1 MSTNDISVRKPRPGL
16 DDGSSDMASDRE
28 GDVTSDGPLF
38 DVEITTAALDTIRN
52 EVHLGGTDLE
62 TGGIL
67 LGHEHATGCC
77 IIVAGGPG
85 PNAIR
90 TPLSFSRDLTYAQ
103 ALADAAWD
111 EHRAVWLGEWHT
123 HPAVPPVPSDTDMAS
138 YDTHLADPELG
149 FARFISVIIGLVPG
163 WVSDGGQAAA
173 TDHQPEG
180 PAEDRPVSYDGRASN
195 GVAPVAVAWV
205 VDHSGATVAPLQ
217 PIKGKQ

>member
-1 MSTNDISVRKPRPGL
+1 MSTNGISVRKPQPGL
-16 DDGSSDMASDRE
+16 DDGSSDRASEGE

-38 DVEITTAALDTIRN
+38 DVEITNAALDTIRN
-52 EVHLGGTDLE
+52 EVHRGGTDLE

-67 LGHEHATGCC
+67 LGHEHATGYR

-90 TPLSFSRDLTYAQ
+90 IPLSCSRDLTYTQ

-123 HPAVPPVPSDTDMAS
+123 HPAVPPVPSGTDMAS
-138 YDTHLADPELG
+138 YAAHLADPELG
-149 FARFISVIIGLVPG
+149 FARIISVIVGLVPG
-163 WVSDGGQAAA
+163 WVSDSGQAAV

-195 GVAPVAVAWV
+195 GVTLVVVAWV

-217 PIKGKQ
+217 PIRDQQ